1 MSNYKPHPLAGSPLV
16 DYVARALADLG
27 GYSRWSDLDERGRE
41 VRVRNAARLLD
52 GVGTWAAWHDHD
64 DLKDALARL
73 LDCDTTLWDDD
84 YAAAGRGDCSVVH
97 ATLDDDALVGELVR
111 RGVLE
116 VDEYAEPCGWRCDV
130 VTYDYDECRHDCRL
144 SGPHAEHE
152 CVNGHTVA
160 VGPDDAQPERTL
172 RYVTA
177 WEPDTRTAQQRSDDA
192 IDELRRRLK
201 EDA

>member
-16 DYVARALADLG
+16 DYVARALADLS

-73 LDCDTTLWDDD
+73 LDCDTTLWDD
-84 YAAAGRGDCSVVH
+84 A
-97 ATLDDDALVGELVR
+97 
-111 RGVLE
+111 
-116 VDEYAEPCGWRCDV
+116 
-130 VTYDYDECRHDCRL
+130 
-144 SGPHAEHE
+144 
-152 CVNGHTVA
+152 
-160 VGPDDAQPERTL
+160 
-172 RYVTA
+172 
-177 WEPDTRTAQQRSDDA
+177 TRTPKQRSEDA
-192 IDELRRRLK
+192 VDELRRRLK

>member
-16 DYVARALADLG
+16 DYVARALADLS

-97 ATLDDDALVGELVR
+97 ATLTDEALVAELVR
-111 RGVLE
+111 RGVLRE
-116 VDEYAEPCGWRCDV
+116 ERVGDNRVCRCTAHRSDPVLIAPCEAHEPI
-130 VTYDYDECRHDCRL
+130 
-144 SGPHAEHE
+144 
-152 CVNGHTVA
+152 
-160 VGPDDAQPERTL
+160 TL
-172 RYVTA
+172 PTRYVTE
-177 WEPDTRTAQQRSDDA
+177 WEPVA
-192 IDELRRRLK
+192 DEGG
-201 EDA
+201 AS

>member
-16 DYVARALADLG
+16 DYVARALADLS

-84 YAAAGRGDCSVVH
+84 YAAAGRSEGG
-97 ATLDDDALVGELVR
+97 DDA
-111 RGVLE
+111 
-116 VDEYAEPCGWRCDV
+116 
-130 VTYDYDECRHDCRL
+130 
-144 SGPHAEHE
+144 
-152 CVNGHTVA
+152 
-160 VGPDDAQPERTL
+160 
-172 RYVTA
+172 
-177 WEPDTRTAQQRSDDA
+177 
-192 IDELRRRLK
+192 
-201 EDA
+201 